1 MSLLWAYFWPPF
13 AAAIAVGLIAGLV
26 GFRLKIVRS
35 TERPSEFEF
44 VRPPPRRR
52 ALALIAGL
60 AASIAAAA
68 LWHGPFGAADRFT
81 TEVER
86 NARRALD
93 YYEMPRIAAHL
104 HRGPLTRTLILS
116 GGPTDDFQTS
126 ELARLLSQLPGVSR
140 ASWSQ
145 NAGGAPLI
153 SEAAGVSIL
162 GFLFGLLLAYLVEL
176 HRRHNAQ
183 WNW

>member
-13 AAAIAVGLIAGLV
+13 AIAIAIGLIAGLV
-26 GFRLKIVRS
+26 GFRLKIVRPAD
-35 TERPSEFEF
+35 RPKEVEF
-44 VRPPPRRR
+44 VRPPSRRR
-52 ALALIAGL
+52 SAAMIGGI

-68 LWHGPFGAADRFT
+68 LWHGPFGAADRFSA
-81 TEVER
+81 EVER

-93 YYEMPRIAAHL
+93 YYEMTEVTAHL
-104 HRGPLTRTLILS
+104 HRGPLSRTLILS
-116 GGPTDDFQTS
+116 GHADDFQTS

-140 ASWSQ
+140 ASWIDE
-145 NAGGAPLI
+145 AGPPLI
-153 SEAAGVSIL
+153 VEAAAVSIL

>member
-13 AAAIAVGLIAGLV
+13 AIGITIGLIAGLV
-26 GFRLKIVRS
+26 GFRLKVVRPAD
-35 TERPSEFEF
+35 RPREFEF

-52 ALALIAGL
+52 ALALIAGV
-60 AASIAAAA
+60 AASIVATA

-81 TEVER
+81 IEVER

-93 YYEMPRIAAHL
+93 YYEMPRVTAHL
-104 HRGPLTRTLILS
+104 HRGPLTRTLVLS
-116 GGPTDDFQTS
+116 GKGDDFQIS
-126 ELARLLSQLPGVSR
+126 ELARLLSQLPGVSK
-140 ASWSQ
+140 AVWSDK
-145 NAGGAPLI
+145 AGGAPLI